1 MNSRKH
7 KITRPF
13 PLDWEEWFEER
24 AAILEFDAGMT
35 RYDAEVRA
43 EELTVEMLRRH
54 DPELDIMGKR

>member
-24 AAILEFDAGMT
+24 AAILEYDGWMS

-43 EELTVEMLRRH
+43 EELTVEMLRRR
-54 DPELDIMGKR
+54 ELGMDIMGKR